1 MKSKVLLCGLAALL
15 SGCRQAGDAANQS
28 AGPSANEAVANAD
41 ASAPIVDT
49 KSPAAARSVMTD
61 YASLAEKGDFAKADD
76 YWTDAGNAAQ
86 FAADL
91 ENYPKVAMSVGEPGE
106 MEGAAG
112 SSFITL
118 PVTLN
123 LTLRSGAPYSMTCKA
138 VMRRVNDVPGAS
150 AKQLRWNIQSIDC

>member
-1 MKSKVLLCGLAALL
+1 MLVTA
-15 SGCRQAGDAANQS
+15 CRQSGGEANQAANDAA
-28 AGPSANEAVANAD
+28 AANEAVANEA
-41 ASAPIVDT
+41 AAPIVDT

-61 YASLAEKGDFAKADD
+61 YAALAEKGDFAKAAD
-76 YWTDAGNAAQ
+76 YWTNASNAAQ

-112 SSFITL
+112 SSFITV
-118 PVTLN
+118 PTVLN

-138 VMRRVNDVPGAS
+138 VLRRVNDVAGATE
-150 AKQLRWNIQSIDC
+150 KQLRWNIQSIDC